1 MRIVLVRHGQTAAN
15 RAHALDTGRPGL
27 PLSPEGLEQA
37 AGLADRWESEVA
49 APPLV
54 LACSPL
60 TRTRQ
65 TAAPLAER
73 YGLVPLLRPGIRELR
88 SGDVEMSTDPFA
100 DSVYVEGTG
109 NWSNGRRERRM
120 DGGESGNEALARAL
134 PVVAEVAARVRAID
148 SEGVGAIVAHG
159 AMIRLLASSLASNIE
174 GRLVM
179 THFMGNTG
187 TVVLECPEDLES
199 DDPAALLG
207 AFTALTWNDR
217 PVGEWDY

>member
-60 TRTRQ
+60 TRTPDRCAPRGALRARPPAATGHPR
-65 TAAPLAER
+65 TAL
-73 YGLVPLLRPGIRELR
+73 
-88 SGDVEMSTDPFA
+88 
-100 DSVYVEGTG
+100 
-109 NWSNGRRERRM
+109 GRRRDEHGPLRRFRLRRGHRQLVERAPGVSQL